1 MRGML
6 EDEATMKK
14 AAMMKAMQDENK
26 RLAQAKRDRENQW
39 KNQQANKNKFELDAT
54 INQRVQT
61 ELYGETVNQ
70 LGQTLNTLLNK

>member
-39 KNQQANKNKFELDAT
+39 KNQQANQNKFELDAT

-61 ELYGETVNQ
+61 ELYGETVSQ